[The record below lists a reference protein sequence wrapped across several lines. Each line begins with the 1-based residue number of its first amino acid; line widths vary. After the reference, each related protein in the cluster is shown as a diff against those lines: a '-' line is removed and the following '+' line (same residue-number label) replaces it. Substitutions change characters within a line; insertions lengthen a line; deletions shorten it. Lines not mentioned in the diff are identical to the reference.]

1 MARSEAAKGFTVPQ
15 SSLPPHPK
23 NPNFRTNPG
32 RKSCHSRGGKH
43 IHPFIGGTRDGRGGT
58 VQGNSR
64 CPRGKPWLREAGKGS
79 CPCQGQQ
86 QRNCQRRATKP
97 SVSQGRGAVSLLSH
111 EEFITVDSL
120 DVDTGRDGVGFLQ
133 GQQGASRRGRRSAF
147 WGPFLQ
153 ILWEQREGTRRVRGK
168 GWSCQGAGNARG
180 FPVAEHH
187 LPLRQL
193 VDEQLDPGRLGGHAH
208 PLVLLQGEAARP

>member
-15 SSLPPHPK
+15 SSLPPYPK

-43 IHPFIGGTRDGRGGT
+43 IDPFIGGTRDGRGGT

-64 CPRGKPWLREAGKGS
+64 YPRGKPWLGEAGKGS
-79 CPCQGQQ
+79 CPCQGQE

-120 DVDTGRDGVGFLQ
+120 DVDTGKDGVGFLQ
-133 GQQGASRRGRRSAF
+133 GQHGASRRGRRSAF

-153 ILWEQREGTRRVRGK
+153 IL
-168 GWSCQGAGNARG
+168 
-180 FPVAEHH
+180 
-187 LPLRQL
+187 
-193 VDEQLDPGRLGGHAH
+193 
-208 PLVLLQGEAARP
+208 